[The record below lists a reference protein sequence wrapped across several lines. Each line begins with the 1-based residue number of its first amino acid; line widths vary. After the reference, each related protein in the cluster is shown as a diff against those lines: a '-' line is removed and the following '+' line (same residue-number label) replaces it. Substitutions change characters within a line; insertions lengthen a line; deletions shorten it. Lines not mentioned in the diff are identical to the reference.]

1 MMFSFLQLLFSSS
14 FRFCNSSSTSASD
27 SGIVPQ
33 VFFIGF
39 SFGWIYQIEQGHIDQ
54 LTSISTLSRVIVLG
68 KGQLASLSPN
78 SFFMASKKN
87 LQNNLFCRLDK
98 KLNTFSHSRKSNPH
112 FFSASFIFFV
122 NYFLSF
128 LGEYALNHYHEKS
141 NKVILSNFPSVT
153 LNRLKSCPKPPL
165 PVVH

>member
-1 MMFSFLQLLFSSS
+1 MMFSFVQLLFSSS
-14 FRFCNSSSTSASD
+14 FRFCKSSSTSDSD
-27 SGIVPQ
+27 SGIVPH
-33 VFFIGF
+33 VLFIGF
-39 SFGWIYQIEQGHIDQ
+39 SFGWIHQIEQGHIDQ

-112 FFSASFIFFV
+112 FFSASFL
-122 NYFLSF
+122 FLLITF
-128 LGEYALNHYHEKS
+128 CL
-141 NKVILSNFPSVT
+141 FW
-153 LNRLKSCPKPPL
+153 LKMDYIITISSRIR
-165 PVVH
+165 